1 MKWKFWQCPQ
11 LQIPQANHQIN
22 RSCKPILQL
31 RGNVIKLQFH
41 WILTPW
47 FCHVQE
53 RQLGR
58 FYVHNVK
65 LQCRPNHRHL
75 WLLPNSIQF
84 EHVMN
89 VRSFLRYILTDLVI
103 KHDFDLL
110 DEKEARLDF
119 FLTTNIF
126 RESLP
131 SCISINNAKKYPK
144 CPSQTKR
151 II

>member
-1 MKWKFWQCPQ
+1 MLLNYSFIEYWRHDFAMFKKDSSVDFMCTM
-11 LQIPQANHQIN
+11 
-22 RSCKPILQL
+22 RSCNADRIIGTSDCFL
-31 RGNVIKLQFH
+31 
-41 WILTPW
+41 
-47 FCHVQE
+47 
-53 RQLGR
+53 
-58 FYVHNVK
+58 
-65 LQCRPNHRHL
+65 
-75 WLLPNSIQF
+75 IQYSLNTSWMW
-84 EHVMN
+84 EV
-89 VRSFLRYILTDLVI
+89 FLRYILTDLVI

-131 SCISINNAKKYPK
+131 SFISINNAKKYPK